1 MKNMKITTAVLA
13 IAIAV
18 GGAFMTHAEEPA
30 TLQDNQIAMLDA
42 SEDAVAQ
49 LGYYRTVPSDPSTCQ
64 TFSNVNCSPAEE
76 GPLCIM
82 NVQGQAKQL
91 YDNDCSTPLRYEPIK

>member
-1 MKNMKITTAVLA
+1 MKNMKIITAVLA

-18 GGAFMTHAEEPA
+18 GGAFMTHAEESV
-30 TLQDNQIAMLDA
+30 TMQENQIAMLEA
-42 SEDAVAQ
+42 SKDAVVQ
-49 LGYYRTVPSDPSTCQ
+49 LGYYRTISSDPSTCQ
-64 TFSNVNCSPAEE
+64 TFSNVNCSPTAE

>member
-1 MKNMKITTAVLA
+1 MKNMKIITAVLA

-18 GGAFMTHAEEPA
+18 GGGFMSHAEESA
-30 TLQDNQIAMLDA
+30 SLQENQIAMLDA
-42 SEDAVAQ
+42 SEDAVVQ
-49 LGYYRTVPSDPSTCQ
+49 LGYYRTIPSDPGTCQ
-64 TFSNVNCSPAEE
+64 AFSNVNCSPTAE

-91 YDNDCSTPLRYEPIK
+91 YDNDCATPLRYEPIK